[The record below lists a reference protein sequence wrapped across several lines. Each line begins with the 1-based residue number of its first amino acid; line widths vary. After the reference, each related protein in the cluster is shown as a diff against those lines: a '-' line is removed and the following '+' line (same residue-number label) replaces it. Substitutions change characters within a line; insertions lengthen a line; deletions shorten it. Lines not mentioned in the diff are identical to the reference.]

1 MRRAGFSL
9 IEALVALAIA
19 SVSLLAIFDLQQ
31 QMTKAQRRLEVALN
45 QSRLERSALATLQ
58 DINPSERPTGEL
70 QMGNDAKVSW
80 TSAPLSEDKLAA
92 GFPTGDGSFRVR
104 LYRLTIHVTDERG
117 QPVGDYQIDRVGWRK
132 LFQTADGVAP
142 L

>member
-45 QSRLERSALATLQ
+45 QSRLERSAMAALQ
-58 DINPSERPTGEL
+58 DLNPTQRPTGEIE
-70 QMGNDAKVSW
+70 MGTDAKLSW
-80 TSAPLSEDKLAA
+80 TSAPLSEEKLSA
-92 GFPTGDGSFRVR
+92 GFPTGNGSFRVR
-104 LYRLTIHVTDERG
+104 LYRVTLHIADENG

-132 LFQTADGVAP
+132 VFQTPGVVP
-142 L
+142 Y